1 MNHTSEFTIPQLAAE
16 AEFRMSRSGG
26 KGGQHVNKVSSRVEL
41 KFNIRT
47 SGLFSPEEKE
57 LLLQKLS
64 ARLHGDC
71 CIRVVSEEERSQL
84 MNKQRALAKLFA
96 ILRNGLFREKER
108 KPTKPGKAAVE
119 KRLRRKL
126 QQAEKKISRR
136 KDYFENR

>member
-57 LLLQKLS
+57 RLLQKLA

-96 ILRNGLFREKER
+96 ILENGLFREKER